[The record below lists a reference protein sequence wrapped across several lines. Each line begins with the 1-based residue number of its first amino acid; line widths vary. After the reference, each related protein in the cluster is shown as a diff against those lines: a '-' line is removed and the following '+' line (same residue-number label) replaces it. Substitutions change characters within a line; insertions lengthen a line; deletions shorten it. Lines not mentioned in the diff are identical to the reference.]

1 MNFFQSLTEI
11 VTAIGNAL
19 SGAFESV
26 SAIFYKTGEQG
37 GITFIGYL
45 ALAGIAVSLLGLGI
59 RTILKLVNK
68 KM

>member
-1 MNFFQSLTEI
+1 MNFFESLKSI
-11 VTAIGNAL
+11 VVAIGDAL
-19 SGAFESV
+19 SSAFEAV
-26 SAIFYKTGEQG
+26 AGIFYKTGDAG

>member
-19 SGAFESV
+19 GAAFE
-26 SAIFYKTGEQG
+26 AAAGIFYKTGEQG
-37 GITFIGYL
+37 GITLFGYL
-45 ALAGIAVSLLGLGI
+45 ALAALAISLLGLGI